1 METALAR
8 ATEKL
13 IRAVRPRL
21 SRLMDQIEIHLVAY
35 SERHSEERKRWIAET
50 RASVEDGT
58 LMKRIES
65 QLSPE
70 EIIEQ
75 WRRSAA
81 V

>member
-8 ATEKL
+8 VTENL
-13 IRAVRPRL
+13 IRAIRPRL

-35 SERHSEERKRWIAET
+35 SERHSEDRKRWIAET
-50 RASVEDGT
+50 RASVEDGS
-58 LMKRIES
+58 LIKRIES
-65 QLSPE
+65 QPTPE
-70 EIIEQ
+70 EIIDQ